1 MEKNKVSAVYVKGSN
16 LSKLTGKTIKVNAVY
31 FPYFTGDANNWLK
44 GADGKLL
51 AKPNVRTFIKFPARI
66 TEEVVVDYKEDFK
79 RIGEEAM
86 ELREKI
92 YDASIGKFTFVK
104 LKEKVTRD
112 FYKTYKKS
120 FDISVD
126 IDSPIEVTRWDKDA
140 QQNVTEKVVNNVVFQ
155 GVSASKIKTMLEF
168 LGLDENIELVDGKD
182 KLGNP
187 AMVKPFDWEDT
198 IKDSLAGKFI
208 KVKVTGSGIDSK
220 YIFTEGKEFT
230 PVANEVP
237 DTPFT
242 EDFGPNDVFA

>member
-1 MEKNKVSAVYVKGSN
+1 MEKNKTPAIYTKGSYLGK
-16 LSKLTGKTIKVNAVY
+16 LSGKTIKVNAVY
-31 FPYFTGDANNWLK
+31 FPYFSGDEHNWLK
-44 GADGKLL
+44 GADGKLIN
-51 AKPNVRTFIKFPARI
+51 KPNVRNFIKFPARI
-66 TEEVVVDYKEDFK
+66 TDEVVSDYKEDYK

-92 YDASIGKFTFVK
+92 YDPSLGKYTYVK
-104 LKEKVTRD
+104 VKEKITRE
-112 FYKTYKKS
+112 FYKTYKKV
-120 FDISVD
+120 FDLAVD
-126 IDSPIEVTRWDKDA
+126 IDSPIEISRWDKDA
-140 QQNVTEKVVNNVVFQ
+140 QQNVTEKVANNVVFQ

-168 LGLDENIELVDGKD
+168 LSLDEGIQLVDGKD

-187 AMVKPFDWEDT
+187 SMVKPFDWEDT
-198 IKDSLAGKFI
+198 IKDSLAGKFV